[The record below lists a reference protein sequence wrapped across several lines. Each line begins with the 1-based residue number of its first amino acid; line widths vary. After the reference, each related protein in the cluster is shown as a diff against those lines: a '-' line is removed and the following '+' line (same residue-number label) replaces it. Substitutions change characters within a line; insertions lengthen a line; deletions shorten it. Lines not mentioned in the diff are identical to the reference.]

1 MYCSK
6 AKNLDFTLMQIFLF
20 VLPFLFGLFYEFTS
34 FLAQVFII
42 IILVI
47 KLIKEKNAK
56 VYLNCS
62 SITLAIISAG
72 YLFTCI
78 YAVDRGMAF
87 LGFLKF
93 SVPLTFAFLL
103 MQYSKEQSKEIMNV
117 IPFSGVTMII
127 LSVLFRYIPFLPD
140 EFYMPNG
147 RIGGFFQYS
156 NTFALYLLIGII
168 QLSYSEKNKIKKIV
182 FTAILLAGIFL
193 SGSRAV
199 FILAILNLIF
209 IIIKFKETR
218 KELIG
223 LVILAIVAT
232 AIYVSITGNIN
243 TIGRFLTT
251 STSSSTLLGRILYYK
266 DAFFVILKHPFGLG
280 YMGYSYIQ
288 PQIQTGVYKTMYVHN
303 DLLQFA
309 LDIGIIP
316 MIVFI
321 VCVFKNLINKQKFN
335 LPKQI
340 LITIFLHILVDFDL
354 QFLSIFLIFVLTLDI
369 WKEREYQFEINKKVI
384 ATICTIIVGIYL
396 YFAIATWL
404 NYIDK
409 NEIASKMYPVYTEA
423 NLSLAYKYSE
433 EDNIGKANKIAS
445 MILETNENAE
455 LAYNIKAL
463 YYMQNKNWSL
473 MEQNKQRAI
482 EIAKYEI
489 SNYNEYVLMLSG
501 AIDYYVKND
510 EMKKA
515 TEFIKKVIEVPSKIE
530 QLKSSTSN
538 ISYKLRDIPDFELS
552 DNVQKYIITMKGV
565 LEND

>member
-1 MYCSK
+1 M
-6 AKNLDFTLMQIFLF
+6 
-20 VLPFLFGLFYEFTS
+20 
-34 FLAQVFII
+34 
-42 IILVI
+42 
-47 KLIKEKNAK
+47 
-56 VYLNCS
+56 
-62 SITLAIISAG
+62 
-72 YLFTCI
+72 
-78 YAVDRGMAF
+78 
-87 LGFLKF
+87 
-93 SVPLTFAFLL
+93 
-103 MQYSKEQSKEIMNV
+103 
-117 IPFSGVTMII
+117 
-127 LSVLFRYIPFLPD
+127 
-140 EFYMPNG
+140 
-147 RIGGFFQYS
+147 
-156 NTFALYLLIGII
+156 LIGII

-182 FTAILLAGIFL
+182 LTAILLAGIFL

-199 FILAILNLIF
+199 FILAILNLLF

-335 LPKQI
+335 LSKQI

-354 QFLSIFLIFVLTLDI
+354 QFLSIFLIFVSTLDI

>member
-1 MYCSK
+1 M
-6 AKNLDFTLMQIFLF
+6 
-20 VLPFLFGLFYEFTS
+20 
-34 FLAQVFII
+34 
-42 IILVI
+42 
-47 KLIKEKNAK
+47 
-56 VYLNCS
+56 
-62 SITLAIISAG
+62 
-72 YLFTCI
+72 
-78 YAVDRGMAF
+78 
-87 LGFLKF
+87 
-93 SVPLTFAFLL
+93 
-103 MQYSKEQSKEIMNV
+103 
-117 IPFSGVTMII
+117 
-127 LSVLFRYIPFLPD
+127 
-140 EFYMPNG
+140 
-147 RIGGFFQYS
+147 
-156 NTFALYLLIGII
+156 
-168 QLSYSEKNKIKKIV
+168 
-182 FTAILLAGIFL
+182 
-193 SGSRAV
+193 
-199 FILAILNLIF
+199 
-209 IIIKFKETR
+209 
-218 KELIG
+218 
-223 LVILAIVAT
+223 
-232 AIYVSITGNIN
+232 
-243 TIGRFLTT
+243 
-251 STSSSTLLGRILYYK
+251 YYK

-335 LPKQI
+335 LSKQI

-354 QFLSIFLIFVLTLDI
+354 QFLSIFLIFVSTLDI